1 MNTLIKSAIQLVAS
15 HKRKFATVLLVASV
29 FTLYV
34 GMVRFVDYTLP
45 MLEGDFQ
52 AAAQP
57 KSQNSGQSDDDSLG
71 PLVAKP
77 TIDELV
83 AERFVEGSNKVFD
96 WSCGK
101 RELAMFNEGWKR
113 YLDYD
118 FEGARSYFDKAF
130 VAMTD
135 ANGVIQP
142 GDRHFASHL
151 QLLIGNCLANR
162 DKTEQ
167 AIAAYELSLTL
178 NPNNIISTYNLELL
192 QDAKKSGGAGKG
204 AGGVG
209 KRI

>member
-1 MNTLIKSAIQLVAS
+1 MNTLFKSAIQLVAN
-15 HKRKFATVLLVASV
+15 HKRKFAAVLLVASV
-29 FTLYV
+29 FALYV

-57 KSQNSGQSDDDSLG
+57 KSLDSGQADDDSLG

-77 TIDELV
+77 TVDEII

-96 WSCGK
+96 WSCGR
-101 RELAMFNEGWKR
+101 RELAMFNEGWRR

-142 GDRHFASHL
+142 GERQFASQL

-162 DKTEQ
+162 DKTQQ
-167 AIAAYELSLTL
+167 AIAAYEMSLTL
-178 NPNNIISTYNLELL
+178 NPNNIIATYNLERL
-192 QDAKKSGGAGKG
+192 QDAKQSGGKG
-204 AGGVG
+204 AGAVG